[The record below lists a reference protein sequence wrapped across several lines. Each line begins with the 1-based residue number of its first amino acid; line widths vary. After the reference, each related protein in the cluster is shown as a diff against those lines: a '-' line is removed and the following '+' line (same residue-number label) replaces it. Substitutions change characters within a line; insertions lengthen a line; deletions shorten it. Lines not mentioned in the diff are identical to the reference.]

1 MKDVTIVIPARFA
14 STRFPGKPL
23 ELIGS
28 KPMIEYVYRAC
39 KGSTH
44 KPKIIIATDDERIL
58 SVSQGFVSSDD
69 KVLMTPSDI
78 SNGTERVAFVSK
90 GISTEYVLNIQGD
103 EPMLES
109 QVVDKLIEETK
120 NCDEKSPVSTLA
132 VWSSN
137 VEDYNNPNVVK
148 VVAGLDGRAIYFSR
162 SPIPGSKEAKV
173 KKFLKHI
180 GLYGFKRDF
189 LLNIPSLSKGSLE
202 LVESLEQLRILENG
216 YGIRLGVI
224 DREIT
229 GVDTPEQKDKVVKI
243 LKERG
248 SLL

>member
-39 KGSTH
+39 KGSIH
-44 KPKIIIATDDERIL
+44 KPKIIIATDDERIF
-58 SVSQGFVSSDD
+58 SASKGFVSSDD

-109 QVVDKLIEETK
+109 EVVDKLIEETK
-120 NCDEKSPVSTLA
+120 NCDEKNPVSTLA

-162 SPIPGSKEAKV
+162 SPIPGSKESKV
-173 KKFLKHI
+173 KNFLKHI

-202 LVESLEQLRILENG
+202 RIESLEQLRILENG

-224 DREIT
+224 DRDIT
-229 GVDTPEQKDKVVKI
+229 GVDTPEQKDKVAKI